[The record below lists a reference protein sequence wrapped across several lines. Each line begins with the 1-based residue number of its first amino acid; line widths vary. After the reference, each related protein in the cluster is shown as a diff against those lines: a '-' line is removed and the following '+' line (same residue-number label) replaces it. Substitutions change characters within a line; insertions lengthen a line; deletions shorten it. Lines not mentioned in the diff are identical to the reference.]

1 MTVTA
6 IFGGVLGLSVILNIF
21 LIIVAVVLV
30 AKNRASSPSLPVQSS
45 SAVNEGGGNQG
56 TLDIEMK
63 PNSLYGLTSDG
74 IVTKPNEVYGV
85 SVSSQSVIY
94 EQMIP

>member
-1 MTVTA
+1 MS
-6 IFGGVLGLSVILNIF
+6 IIF
-21 LIIVAVVLV
+21 LIIVIVALV
-30 AKNRASSPSLPVQSS
+30 AKNRASSPSLPVPPS

-85 SVSSQSVIY
+85 MAPAEPSQPETY
-94 EQMIP
+94 EYLM